1 LPVGCFLNK
10 RKEKEKEELAREKG
24 EIKMRITNTEVLNTI
39 KDVFAN
45 IEGVE
50 EDMAAAVEEYCN
62 IQLNSIVKKAN
73 NAKERNAHKEPKED
87 TLKAQVLEV
96 LPTDFVEMEVILSA
110 LAAQGLEVTKSQV
123 ASRIGKL
130 IKEGLAVKEVTRSAK
145 TQVTTYKKVA

>member
-1 LPVGCFLNK
+1 
-10 RKEKEKEELAREKG
+10 LAREKG
-24 EIKMRITNTEVLNTI
+24 ENKMRITNTEVLNTI

-62 IQLNSIVKKAN
+62 TQLNSIVKKAN